1 MDVRNPEKT
10 VLKITLFLTSA
21 LIVMVTGV
29 IPPALPSMEAHFAD
43 VPGAA
48 LLVPLVL
55 TLPCLLIAVAGPVAG
70 YAVDRL
76 GRTTVLIVSTFV
88 FGVAGTAGYL
98 APTLTWL
105 LISRAVLGVAAGGL
119 MTSLATLIADY
130 YTGAVRARFMGRQ
143 AAVMGFGGAAS
154 LALGGVLADIGWRV
168 PFLTYCFAIVVLP
181 LIVLVLYEPFADE
194 RCAEKP
200 LPASGPGQCVVES
213 MRATSSATLTGA
225 EGSSPSVTFVLFV
238 CLVVLGIQL
247 LFTLIPVHLP
257 FHLQEMSAATAY
269 QSGLAISVT
278 SLSYALVALA
288 YGRSAP
294 RLDHPTAL
302 TAGFAL
308 MGAGYLLMW
317 LAAGWALIL
326 VGLLLAGAG
335 QGLLIPDLSVWL
347 ADETGARSRG
357 RVLGG
362 LTTALFLGVFV
373 SPLVGQPLN
382 AALGFRGLSLIAG
395 ALLLGTTTLF
405 WMWGDGV
412 RSLSGSGP
420 REDEIPATGPG
431 GAQGDAQLHRAA
443 VTPTV
448 GEDPGQV
455 PFGPTGFPPVAKR
468 LQACGE

>member
-1 MDVRNPEKT
+1 MDGRNPEQT

-70 YAVDRL
+70 YAVDRV
-76 GRTTVLIVSTFV
+76 GRKTVLIVSTFL
-88 FGVAGTAGYL
+88 FGVAGTAGYI

-130 YTGAVRARFMGRQ
+130 YRGAARARFMGRQ

-154 LALGGVLADIGWRV
+154 LALGGVLADVGWRV

-181 LIVLVLYEPFADE
+181 SIVLVLHEPLADE

-213 MRATSSATLTGA
+213 MRAARRATLPRARVSSAPAIL
-225 EGSSPSVTFVLFV
+225 VLFV
-238 CLVVLGIQL
+238 YSVVFGMQL
-247 LFTLIPVHLP
+247 LFTLIPVQLP
-257 FHLQEMSAATAY
+257 FHLQEVSAATPY
-269 QSGLAISVT
+269 QSGLAIAVT
-278 SLSYALVALA
+278 SLSYALVSMAC
-288 YGRSAP
+288 GRLAP
-294 RLDHPTAL
+294 RWQHPTVL
-302 TAGFAL
+302 SAGSAL
-308 MGAGYLLMW
+308 MGAGYLLLW
-317 LAAGWALIL
+317 LAGGWALIL
-326 VGLLLAGAG
+326 VGLVLAGAG

-373 SPLVGQPLN
+373 SPVVGQPLN
-382 AALGFRGLSLIAG
+382 AAVGFRGVCLCSRADRDE
-395 ALLLGTTTLF
+395 ARWRPLLARMRTQRG
-405 WMWGDGV
+405 GDV
-412 RSLSGSGP
+412 RPS
-420 REDEIPATGPG
+420 
-431 GAQGDAQLHRAA
+431 
-443 VTPTV
+443 VTRRSK
-448 GEDPGQV
+448 EY
-455 PFGPTGFPPVAKR
+455 
-468 LQACGE
+468 